1 MPGRYPAPAGG
12 AVVRSIDEKMQVRAP
27 DRTRPVLPATSV
39 AAEKR
44 TPDYV
49 RHCPHSFAA
58 LYVATGEVLAEVRLV
73 RTNMKKPDRNSSK

>member
-12 AVVRSIDEKMQVRAP
+12 AVVRSIEEETQVRAP
-27 DRTRPVLPATSV
+27 DRTRPVLPAIF
-39 AAEKR
+39 AAIEKR

-58 LYVATGEVLAEVRLV
+58 LYVTTGEVLAEVRLV